1 VLHAEAQR
9 VIAQTGEDF
18 TVVVPQPDG
27 TLRPVKAG
35 EAMARVQEQQ
45 KGADELTNCL
55 GGKLPEGET

>member
-1 VLHAEAQR
+1 
-9 VIAQTGEDF
+9 
-18 TVVVPQPDG
+18 
-27 TLRPVKAG
+27 LRPVKAG